1 MKARTAVLV
10 ERLAWVLL
18 CALVFSLPLEKAVML
33 PGVGTF
39 ARAIGALC
47 LMAGVAA
54 VVARRSLRIPNAGL
68 LLAGGFV
75 LWSGATYFWSVA
87 PLATAARF
95 STLAQLFLMLW
106 LIWEL
111 CRSETRQWW
120 LMRCYVYGAAVS
132 SILTFVRYSSH
143 QQTYYRRYATAGFD
157 PNDLGLTLALAI
169 PMALYLASRVSKG
182 WKWLVWLSGMLIVAA
197 VLLTASRMALIASSA
212 GFLYAAIT
220 WRDAAPAQRLFS
232 VAMLGALVTGA
243 LWLAPSASRER
254 LATLGTELS
263 RGTLHNRTHIWKA
276 GLKVLKRHPL
286 LGAGAG
292 AYPDA
297 VYPWLGRPGIPGH
310 EYTAHNTFL
319 SVLVETGFAG
329 AASFGLLLAALGLF
343 IWMLPANERAL
354 WLTTMLVWA
363 IGVFTLTWENRKP
376 TWLLMAL
383 ILTAWARA
391 FEPREGDRP

>member
-1 MKARTAVLV
+1 MKARTVVFV

-47 LMAGVAA
+47 LIAGVAA
-54 VVARRSLRIPNAGL
+54 MVARRSLRVPNAGL

-75 LWSGATYFWSVA
+75 LWSGATYFWSVS
-87 PLATAARF
+87 PLATAGRF

-132 SILTFVRYSSH
+132 SILTFVRYSRH

-182 WKWLVWLSGMLIVAA
+182 WKWLVWLSGLLIVAA
-197 VLLTASRMALIASSA
+197 VLLTASRMALVASA
-212 GFLYAAIT
+212 VGFLYAAIT
-220 WRDAAPAQRLFS
+220 WRTAAPAQRLFS
-232 VAMLGALVTGA
+232 VAMLGALVLGA

-254 LATLGTELS
+254 LATLHTELA

-292 AYPDA
+292 AYPEA
-297 VYPWLGRPGIPGH
+297 VYPWLGRPGVPGH

-319 SVLVETGFAG
+319 SVLVETGFVG
-329 AASFGLLLAALGLF
+329 AASFGLWLATLGLF
-343 IWMLPANERAL
+343 IWMLPATGRAL
-354 WLTTMLVWA
+354 WLTTILVWA
-363 IGVFTLTWENRKP
+363 AGVFTLTWENRKP
-376 TWLLMAL
+376 TWLLVAL

-391 FEPREGDRP
+391 FEPREGDGP